1 MKKLSLTGIAAALL
15 VGTFYTFVFLMT
27 DNIDNSDVAVIQ
39 YDTYSGESS
48 ETKSSNS
55 ESDFSEVNF
64 ISDSEYDLD
73 TSENEMT
80 STLPAQGSAHYL
92 AGNIK
97 TTAETDLPKLPET
110 TVTKAYAI
118 VSATTTAPVTTT
130 TAATT
135 TIATTTSV
143 TTTSA
148 TTTSATTTS
157 AATTAQTTTPV
168 IKTTVQTTLPPS
180 SNYNETLTVKV
191 NGSTYSSGGYDL
203 ICKVVAAE
211 MPTYFHEEAIK
222 AQAVATYSYI
232 KYSNQKGIYP
242 SVSIKSSV
250 PQKVSDAV
258 KSVYGLAVYYNGS
271 IAQTVYCSS
280 SGGYTS
286 SAKDVWGNYIPYL
299 VSVQSEYDN
308 NDSNYGVKKTFS
320 EDTVRSILTNAGF
333 SLSDNPQNWFT
344 LLPAE
349 QGGLLDGGYIGN
361 LLIDGKSTYKGG
373 KAITGRALRE
383 DIFSFQLKSSKFDVS
398 YSSGTFTFT
407 TYGYGHGVGMSQ
419 NGANLY
425 ASMGGYDFRQI
436 LEHYYTGITIQ

>member
-1 MKKLSLTGIAAALL
+1 MKKLSLTAIAAALL

-39 YDTYSGESS
+39 YDTYSGEIT
-48 ETKSSNS
+48 EAQLSNS
-55 ESDFSEVNF
+55 DSDFSEVNF
-64 ISDSEYDLD
+64 ISDSEYDLN

-80 STLPAQGSAHYL
+80 STLPVQGSAHYL

-97 TTAETDLPKLPET
+97 TTAETDFANPPET
-110 TVTKAYAI
+110 TVTKTYA
-118 VSATTTAPVTTT
+118 VVPATTIAPVTTT

-135 TIATTTSV
+135 KITTT
-143 TTTSA
+143 A
-148 TTTSATTTS
+148 ATTTS
-157 AATTAQTTTPV
+157 AATTTAETTTPE
-168 IKTTVQTTLPPS
+168 IKTTVQTSLPPS
-180 SNYNETLTVKV
+180 SDYNETLTVKV

-203 ICKVVAAE
+203 ICRVVAAE

-242 SVSIKSSV
+242 SVSLKSSV

-258 KSVYGLAVYYNGS
+258 KSVYGLTAYYNGS

-286 SAKDVWGNYIPYL
+286 SAKDVWGNNVPYL
-299 VSVQSEYDN
+299 VSVQSEYDS

-320 EDTVRSILTNAGF
+320 EDTIRSILTNAGF
-333 SLSDNPQNWFT
+333 SLSDSPQNWFT

-349 QGGLLDGGYIGN
+349 QGGLLGGGYIGK

-373 KAITGRALRE
+373 KTITGRALRE
-383 DIFSFQLKSSKFDVS
+383 DIFSFQIKSAKFDVS
-398 YSSGTFTFT
+398 YSNGTFTFT

-425 ASMGGYDFRQI
+425 ASMGGYNFRQI